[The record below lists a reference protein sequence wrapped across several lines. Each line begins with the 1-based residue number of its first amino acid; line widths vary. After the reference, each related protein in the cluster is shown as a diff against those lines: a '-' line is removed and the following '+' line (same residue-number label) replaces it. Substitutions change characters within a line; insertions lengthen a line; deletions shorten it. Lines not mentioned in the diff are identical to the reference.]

1 MICKR
6 EFRFSLKQTL
16 SVLVTGESLN
26 NHNGIKTDVLGPR
39 TFRLLGHNFKSGGDC
54 LTGWITHD
62 GTKYLGP
69 DKFSKTKGLP
79 RPPIRGGCL
88 TEILSTVNMRSE

>member
-6 EFRFSLKQTL
+6 EFRFSLKHTL
-16 SVLVTGESLN
+16 SLLVTGESLN
-26 NHNGIKTDVLGPR
+26 NHNGINTEC
-39 TFRLLGHNFKSGGDC
+39 SGAQNIPSSRAQFQKW
-54 LTGWITHD
+54 GWITHD